1 MPQPPRGGN
10 NRHQP
15 DIQGLVE
22 YMARAIVDQPDKVE
36 VREEV
41 EGHQHY
47 FVLNV
52 ADDDK
57 GKVIGKHGRIA
68 NSMRSLVKVGAMV
81 EDIRATLEIED

>member
-1 MPQPPRGGN
+1 VAPPTRAN
-10 NRHQP
+10 NRAEP
-15 DIQGLVE
+15 DIIGLVD
-22 YMARAIVDQPDKVE
+22 YMARAIVDHPDEVD
-36 VREEV
+36 VREEI

-47 FVLNV
+47 FVLSV

-81 EDIRATLEIED
+81 SDIRATLEIED

>member
-1 MPQPPRGGN
+1 MPPPARGSS
-10 NRHQP
+10 RSQP
-15 DIQGLVE
+15 DILGLVD
-22 YMARAIVDQPDKVE
+22 YMARAIVDRPDDVE

-47 FVLNV
+47 FVLSV

-81 EDIRATLEIED
+81 ADIRATLEIED